1 MTKEEMELLHWACP
15 KNCPDRKV
23 HRIDEQLV
31 SCHYLCKRYLAFQK
45 ANEKYKKEQHEER
58 AIERSSY
65 SDCQLKE
72 LFRNKTKR

>member
-31 SCHYLCKRYLAFQK
+31 SCHYVCKRYLAFQK
-45 ANEKYKKEQHEER
+45 ANEKY
-58 AIERSSY
+58 
-65 SDCQLKE
+65 
-72 LFRNKTKR
+72 